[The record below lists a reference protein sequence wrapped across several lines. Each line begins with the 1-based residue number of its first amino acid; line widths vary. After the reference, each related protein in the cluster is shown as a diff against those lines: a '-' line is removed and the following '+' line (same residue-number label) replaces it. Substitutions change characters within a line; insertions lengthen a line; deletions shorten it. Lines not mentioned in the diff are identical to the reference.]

1 MINQGI
7 IDEKAPTSLS
17 MEVQGRLYGF
27 TEQMRL
33 AETEGRQLSMD
44 DAIKSLKEAESH
56 MALGDT
62 SVTEARV
69 FSESMEQLEAKRLVD
84 LGGAEGQELL
94 RQAAEGKGAYFR
106 HRTYGSLANYFNQQ
120 ARLSGGEVSAGLDEL
135 GFRQRIGKSM
145 VEMAENRSLV
155 TREQKPGYR
164 VVEQV
169 KKLGDITEK
178 SKIQVGPKSK
188 QVHLTSV
195 DDVFKHLENLDEYK
209 NVDKTQAL
217 ADARTKYSRFFD
229 ASGAV
234 VDATKGSMREVALKD
249 AEASD
254 KVVDMFARRL
264 GDGQVTK
271 QFLDNIQ
278 MFMGSRDIERT
289 SITPSTP
296 PLKPRGSRRSIVPT
310 PRVVPPSPPGAGAKP
325 PGPATPPRPTPGVK
339 PPGPVP
345 PPPPSVPPTPRAVP
359 PVSSAAESVSR
370 TAQRAESPTLSKG
383 LREIGKSHL
392 GKYGILTGALAVL
405 STRTAHEEEQGEL
418 LAPNYEQFLE
428 AQSQFYGNDQEAYI
442 NSVKAK
448 YGRLEGLPQTGL
460 ASMLNKAF
468 TDFGSP
474 YQGPAY
480 TQGVLEDHKLRR
492 ERHKYIQQKFGV
504 RHFSEQG
511 DIGFFFKR
519 FLSTAFR
526 RQMGTSKESRNI
538 IFSGAK
544 PIDQERYGT
553 GVRGKNLIEYEFDKS
568 RFEIN
573 VEDADTVSI
582 KRKGNINSPLSSF
595 MGTGR
600 QDSMSIRLAGI
611 DSPEIAHQDRRAQP
625 FAEKAKAIASE
636 LIAKAK
642 DVRLVGRQG
651 DTTYGRQVGMIYVD
665 GKNLNLELVKRGA
678 AAYLPYKSKG
688 KPPIYNQRAFEDA
701 QESAQESKRGMW
713 NTGYFQ
719 AYKEIS
725 KASGETVTF
734 NTLANISKVSRSAN
748 LMSIYSLMNQADRAG
763 GVTDQ
768 IMGDITQ
775 TAERFKASQSKNDTS
790 IFRPDKKF
798 SSAHELDLQSF
809 GYNTNSILSSLD
821 QIKSDLGSMIK
832 SRGSKKN
839 EYKLNTRSLRE
850 NNYHMVKD
858 TLAARKV
865 HEVAKVN
872 KQRENQLAEMQKYK
886 RQVMMESLQLS
897 ANKNM
902 FNSPIGHNRM

>member
-1 MINQGI
+1 
-7 IDEKAPTSLS
+7 P
-17 MEVQGRLYGF
+17 
-27 TEQMRL
+27 
-33 AETEGRQLSMD
+33 
-44 DAIKSLKEAESH
+44 
-56 MALGDT
+56 
-62 SVTEARV
+62 
-69 FSESMEQLEAKRLVD
+69 
-84 LGGAEGQELL
+84 
-94 RQAAEGKGAYFR
+94 
-106 HRTYGSLANYFNQQ
+106 
-120 ARLSGGEVSAGLDEL
+120 
-135 GFRQRIGKSM
+135 
-145 VEMAENRSLV
+145 
-155 TREQKPGYR
+155 P
-164 VVEQV
+164 
-169 KKLGDITEK
+169 
-178 SKIQVGPKSK
+178 
-188 QVHLTSV
+188 
-195 DDVFKHLENLDEYK
+195 
-209 NVDKTQAL
+209 
-217 ADARTKYSRFFD
+217 
-229 ASGAV
+229 
-234 VDATKGSMREVALKD
+234 
-249 AEASD
+249 
-254 KVVDMFARRL
+254 
-264 GDGQVTK
+264 
-271 QFLDNIQ
+271 
-278 MFMGSRDIERT
+278 
-289 SITPSTP
+289 PSTP
-296 PLKPRGSRRSIVPT
+296 PAPKI
-310 PRVVPPSPPGAGAKP
+310 A
-325 PGPATPPRPTPGVK
+325 
-339 PPGPVP
+339 
-345 PPPPSVPPTPRAVP
+345 P

-370 TAQRAESPTLSKG
+370 TAQRTRPAPLSRG

-405 STRTAHEEEQGEL
+405 STRTAHEEEQGNL

-448 YGRLEGLPQTGL
+448 YGKLEGLPKAGL
-460 ASMLNKAF
+460 ASILNKAF

-480 TQGVLEDHKLRR
+480 TQGVLEDHRLRR
-492 ERHKYIQQKFGV
+492 ERHKYIQQQFGA

-544 PIDQERYGT
+544 PIDQERYGS
-553 GVRGKNLIEYEFDKS
+553 GVRGKNLIEYQFDKD
-568 RFEIN
+568 RFEID
-573 VEDADTVSI
+573 VEDADTISI
-582 KRKGNINSPLSSF
+582 RRKGNINSPLSSF
-595 MGTGR
+595 MGTGQ

-636 LIAKAK
+636 LISKAK
-642 DVRLVGRQG
+642 DIRLVSRQG

-688 KPPIYNQRAFEDA
+688 KPPVYNQKAFEDA

-734 NTLANISKVSRSAN
+734 NTLANISKVSRNAN

-768 IMGDITQ
+768 IMADITQ
-775 TAERFKASQSKNDTS
+775 TAERFRASQSKNNTS

-821 QIKSDLGSMIK
+821 QIKNDLGGMIK
-832 SRGSKKN
+832 NRGSKKN

-850 NNYHMVKD
+850 NNYHMVRD
-858 TLAARKV
+858 TLAARNV
-865 HEVAKVN
+865 HEAAKIN
-872 KQRENQLAEMQKYK
+872 KQKENQLAEMQKYK

-902 FNSPIGHNRM
+902 FNSPIGHSRM